1 MNKIKFNDGTKLP
14 LHNISSTASQLTFS
28 VLDDV
33 RDGLEE
39 ICKDTE
45 KTSVIQ
51 YINVNDDTQDETVLK
66 GYAGY
71 TNLVSMKT
79 EYGVV
84 TNIDYETTDSSTESG
99 FAEEKHDITTVILQK
114 PSQAEIMASELAAI
128 QESQAIQDGAIDDLA
143 NAVSYLAEGSIE

>member
-1 MNKIKFNDGTKLP
+1 MNKIKFNDGAKLP
-14 LHNISSTASQLTFS
+14 LHDISSTSEQLTFS

-33 RDGLEE
+33 RNGLEE

-45 KTSVIQ
+45 NTSVIQ
-51 YINVNDDTQDETVLK
+51 YINVNDETQDEEILK

-84 TNIDYETTDSSTESG
+84 TNIDYEATDDTTESG
-99 FAEEKHDITTVILQK
+99 FAEERHDITTVVLRKPTQIEKATSAIEDLQR
-114 PSQAEIMASELAAI
+114 SQAEQDENIAELMFGG
-128 QESQAIQDGAIDDLA
+128 E
-143 NAVSYLAEGSIE
+143 E